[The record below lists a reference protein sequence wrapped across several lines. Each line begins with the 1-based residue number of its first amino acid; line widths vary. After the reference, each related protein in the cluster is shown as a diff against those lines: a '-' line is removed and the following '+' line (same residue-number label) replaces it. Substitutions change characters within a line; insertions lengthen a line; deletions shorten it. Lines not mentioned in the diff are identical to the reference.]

1 MKPEFP
7 PVAERE
13 VPSQMPASGRC
24 KLAFVGEAPGDEE
37 CEKFRP
43 FVGPSGRVFD
53 ALLRAASIDRSEV
66 YVGNVFSTKLS
77 ENKVSKER
85 AIRGAGWEPFVARN
99 SERLAGELATVRPN
113 VVVPLGG
120 TALLALLG
128 TPSIAKW
135 RGGLCYGV
143 GPYSQQKLLPTWH
156 PAAVLRQWNQFPI
169 CIGDYIKAASEA
181 EKGPRIDYPNRVL
194 NIAPTIQEVED
205 ALGRYSSMS
214 GLLSCDIETGW
225 GQIRGVSFAPN
236 EEEAI
241 YVPFI
246 SLATINRSYW
256 ATPALERRAWEAV
269 KRCLESPTPKLGQNF
284 VNYDVVWL
292 LSKMGIKP
300 ARVSEDLR
308 LLHKAVVPELPASL
322 AFMASAYSKQGA
334 WKAWVSHG
342 GAKKAE
348 REEKRDE

>member
-1 MKPEFP
+1 MNDGLP
-7 PVAERE
+7 PVALRE
-13 VPSQMPASGRC
+13 VPSQMPASGHC
-24 KLAFVGEAPGDEE
+24 KLAFVGEAPGEEE

-53 ALLRAASIDRSEV
+53 ALLRAASIDRSSV
-66 YVGNVFSTKLS
+66 FVGNVFSTKLE

-85 AIRGAGWEPFVARN
+85 AKRGAGWEPFVARN
-99 SERLAGELATVRPN
+99 CERLAGELATVRPN

-135 RGGLCYGV
+135 RGGLCYGAGV
-143 GPYSQQKLLPTWH
+143 YSSQKLLPTWH

-169 CIGDYIKAASEA
+169 CIGDYIKAAMEA
-181 EKGPRIDYPNRVL
+181 ERGPRIAYPKRSL
-194 NIAPTIQEVED
+194 NIAPTIEEVEETL
-205 ALGRYSSMS
+205 ARYAMAD
-214 GLLSCDIETGW
+214 LLSCDIETGW
-225 GQIRGVSFAPN
+225 GQVRGVSFAPN
-236 EEEAI
+236 AEEAI

-256 ATPALERRAWEAV
+256 PTAALEKRAWLAV
-269 KRCLESPTPKLGQNF
+269 KGCLESATPKLGQNF

-292 LSKMGIKP
+292 LAKMGIKP
-300 ARVSEDLR
+300 NQVREDLR
-308 LLHKAVVPELPASL
+308 LLHKALAPELPASL
-322 AFMASAYSKQGA
+322 AFMASAYSEQGA

-342 GAKKAE
+342 GTKKVE